1 MRFTHRG
8 GLNCL
13 TAAANAKRDV
23 SSRRFNAQQVLLTC
37 HELKPF
43 TYNFTISGS
52 IHNQ

>member
-13 TAAANAKRDV
+13 TAAANAKHDV
-23 SSRRFNAQQVLLTC
+23 SSRRFNAQQVLFTF

-43 TYNFTISGS
+43 TCSFTMYY
-52 IHNQ
+52 